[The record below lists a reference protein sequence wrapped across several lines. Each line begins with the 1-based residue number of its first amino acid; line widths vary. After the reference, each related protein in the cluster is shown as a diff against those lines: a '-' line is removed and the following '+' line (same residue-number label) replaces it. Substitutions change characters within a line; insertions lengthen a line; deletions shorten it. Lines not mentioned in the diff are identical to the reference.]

1 MSATIIDGEAVAA
14 QIKEGLKKDIEALA
28 QKGRTPH
35 LHAVQATDNP
45 GSKVY
50 VKSQQKSCEE
60 MGIKYTLDELPIDA
74 AEAQLIEHVRKLNA
88 DPAVTGIIL
97 QMPVPPGVN
106 GRKVQ
111 AEIAPPKD
119 VEGLNPQNM
128 GMVVFGNPRLGPCT
142 AMGAFELLKSIPMEP
157 SKPIPDFMEKMI
169 KDLGVK
175 RGFYGKEVCVVGH
188 SEIVGK
194 PLSLLLLHSFCTVT
208 TCHIGTVN
216 LKEHTRKA
224 DILCVA
230 VGKAGLITK
239 DLVQPGAI
247 VIDIGINR
255 VRAVGPD
262 GKPITD
268 PVTGKTK
275 MRTVGDV
282 DFDNAK
288 DVAGMITPVPGG
300 VGPMTVA
307 ILLRNTVEAA
317 KAMA

>member
-14 QIKEGLKKDIEALA
+14 RIKEGLKKDIEALT

-74 AEAQLIEHVRKLNA
+74 SEAALIAHIRKLNA
-88 DPAVTGIIL
+88 DNSVTGIIL
-97 QMPVPPGVN
+97 QMPAPPGVN

-111 AEIAPPKD
+111 AEIAPHKD
-119 VEGLNPQNM
+119 VEGLNPVNM
-128 GMVVFGNPRLGPCT
+128 GMVVFGKPHLGPCT
-142 AMGAFELLKSIPMEP
+142 PMGAYELLKSIPMEP
-157 SKPIPDFMEKMI
+157 SKPIPEFMEKVI
-169 KDLGVK
+169 KDLGTP
-175 RGFYGKEVCVVGH
+175 RGMYGKEACVVGH

-194 PLSLLLLHSFCTVT
+194 PLGLLLLHSFCTVT

-230 VGKAGLITK
+230 VGKHGLITK

-255 VRAVGPD
+255 VKATTPD
-262 GKPITD
+262 GKPIMD
-268 PVTGKTK
+268 EKTGKPK
-275 MRTVGDV
+275 MKTVGDCGDDV
-282 DFDNAK
+282 K

-307 ILLRNTVEAA
+307 MLLKNTVEAA